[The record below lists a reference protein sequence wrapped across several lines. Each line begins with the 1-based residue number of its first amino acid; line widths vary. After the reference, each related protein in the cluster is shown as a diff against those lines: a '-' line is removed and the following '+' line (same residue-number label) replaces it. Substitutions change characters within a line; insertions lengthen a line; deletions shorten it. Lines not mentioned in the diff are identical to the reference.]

1 VNVDAQPLREL
12 ITNREIQVKFSVVVA
27 IAIILFVLWRADAA
41 TLFLAASA
49 ESLSR
54 WIGLFQVEPGCVV
67 PARIPKRVWRYFMTY
82 ARILTAQS
90 WIQHFS
96 EHLDVA
102 LMRALAGP
110 AEFGAMLK

>member
-1 VNVDAQPLREL
+1 VKVDAQPLREL

-41 TLFLAASA
+41 TLFLAASV

-67 PARIPKRVWRYFMTY
+67 PAYTQTR
-82 ARILTAQS
+82 L
-90 WIQHFS
+90 
-96 EHLDVA
+96 A
-102 LMRALAGP
+102 LFRDLCQNPDSPVVDP
-110 AEFGAMLK
+110 AFLGAP